1 MSGHR
6 TRTRGTKWIPR
17 CQSLKSIR
25 RKQNEPRNP
34 MCPACIANMTLI
46 AAGAGSTGG
55 LTAVGMKRLFLE
67 PTENIKQT
75 KLEEGKKKIETMEGK
90 TELREIKPSKIGSK
104 TKGKIRIQK
113 VNWRKPS

>member
-34 MCPACIANMTLI
+34 MCRGCIASMTLI

-55 LTAVGMKRLFLE
+55 LTAFAMKRIFLE

-75 KLEEGKKKIETMEGK
+75 KLG
-90 TELREIKPSKIGSK
+90 RENENRNNGSENRVK
-104 TKGKIRIQK
+104 RNES
-113 VNWRKPS
+113 V